1 MGKKVTGNEVA
12 IANNNVIK
20 DTEENQEKDESCMKF
35 VEGKDG
41 LIVPDPENNPQVL
54 EAVEWIREQ
63 MNMEYAQNPDPYI
76 ECDIKMLNEHDYF
89 IRRFLYPH
97 DLDPVPAFDQL
108 KTNLAW
114 RKEVG
119 FDGASD
125 ERFPLEFYKIGAL
138 FPYLPDREGTNM
150 LYMRFKVYKK
160 LDILD
165 KAIKQ
170 FLVYNMYKLDVLGC
184 RERSWAVVFDTRNA
198 GWAQV
203 DFDMLIFLFKTVK
216 QHFPWGLKYVA
227 IYELPWILQ
236 GGWKIT
242 QRLLPQDATR
252 LFKFVSKDTITE
264 LIAPEHLPDFMD
276 GTCEKDYRE
285 VPEGCEVA
293 EIIAAK
299 EMGLTPEEVAKV
311 KKHFEKH
318 FEEANNNCKK

>member
-1 MGKKVTGNEVA
+1 MVKKVSQAA
-12 IANNNVIK
+12 IANNNVIHSK
-20 DTEENQEKDESCMKF
+20 EETDENEPCQKY

-41 LIVPDPENNPQVL
+41 LIVPDPENNPQVI
-54 EAVEWIREQ
+54 EAVQWIREQ
-63 MNMEYAQNPDPYI
+63 MAMEYTTNPELYI
-76 ECDIKMLNEHDYF
+76 EADIKTINEHEYF
-89 IRRFLYPH
+89 VRRFLYPH

-108 KTNLAW
+108 KINLAW

-119 FDGASD
+119 FEGASD
-125 ERFPLEFYKIGAL
+125 QRFPIEFYKIGAL
-138 FPYLPDREGTNM
+138 FTYLPDRDGTNL
-150 LYMRFKVYKK
+150 LYVRFKVYQK

-170 FLVYNMYKLDVLGC
+170 FLVYQMDKLDKLGC
-184 RERSWAVVFDTRNA
+184 QERSWGVVFDTRNA

-203 DFDMLIFLFKTVK
+203 DFDMLLFLFRTVK

-227 IYELPWILQ
+227 IYELPWLLQ

-252 LFKFVSKDTITE
+252 LFKFYSKDTITE
-264 LIAPEHLPDFMD
+264 LIAPENLPDFMD

-285 VPEGCEVA
+285 VPEGCELA
-293 EIIAAK
+293 EIVAAK
-299 EMGLTPEEVAKV
+299 EMGLTPDEVKAV

-318 FEEANNNCKK
+318 FEEANSNKSRSEK

>member
-1 MGKKVTGNEVA
+1 MGKKGSSSEVST
-12 IANNNVIK
+12 IANNNLINGK
-20 DTEENQEKDESCMKF
+20 EDDHQSCQKF

-54 EAVEWIREQ
+54 EAIQWIREQ
-63 MNMEYAQNPDPYI
+63 MAMEYTANPELYI
-76 ECDIKMLNEHDYF
+76 EADIETINEHDYF
-89 IRRFLYPH
+89 VRRFLYPH
-97 DLDPVPAFDQL
+97 DLDPVPAFEQL

-119 FDGASD
+119 FEGASD
-125 ERFPLEFYKIGAL
+125 QRFPIEFYKIGAL
-138 FPYLPDREGTNM
+138 FTYLPDRDGTNL

-165 KAIKQ
+165 QAIKQ
-170 FLVYNMYKLDVLGC
+170 FLVFNMDKLDKLGC
-184 RERSWAVVFDTRNA
+184 RERSWGVIFDTRNA

-252 LFKFVSKDTITE
+252 LFKFYSKDTISE
-264 LIAPEHLPDFMD
+264 LIAPENLPDFMD

-285 VPEGCEVA
+285 APQGCEVA
-293 EIIAAK
+293 EIVAER
-299 EMGLTPEEVAKV
+299 EMGLTPEEVKTV

-318 FEEANNNCKK
+318 FEESNNNKNKKQ